1 MATVEELARNEMILM
16 GSKHAWDLVRTS
28 KMVCFWNMTDFSF
41 SSMRWSSFLN
51 LHFLHILRILIFLII
66 IFLFGY
72 FRFKKNNR
80 FLTIFLDFI
89 PYFLDFSRFSLNF
102 FPFRFLVSNY
112 KWNSIFISFWCF
124 SGILIT
130 SKFLFSRFF
139 NFHQIIID
147 LSLNISPLPWQ
158 YTESQRQSFLHC
170 SDVNRCL
177 AHLNDHGTVA
187 MGDLRQHILSS
198 IEYKPSIMYCFNP
211 NQNIANY
218 PISMIIDRNFEH
230 RHNINKIIQRTF
242 EAGLFKKWHSSQQR
256 IIFDR
261 SPQRETIRL
270 SVEQIS
276 IAFILVL
283 SIGNSL
289 ATMSFIVEIFI
300 GRKWRAAPIWVF
312 LEQFFDGKRHY
323 LINLPD
329 RLMKSRELWTNS
341 RTEIVISFDLGV
353 L

>member
-1 MATVEELARNEMILM
+1 
-16 GSKHAWDLVRTS
+16 
-28 KMVCFWNMTDFSF
+28 
-41 SSMRWSSFLN
+41 
-51 LHFLHILRILIFLII
+51 
-66 IFLFGY
+66 
-72 FRFKKNNR
+72 
-80 FLTIFLDFI
+80 
-89 PYFLDFSRFSLNF
+89 
-102 FPFRFLVSNY
+102 
-112 KWNSIFISFWCF
+112 
-124 SGILIT
+124 
-130 SKFLFSRFF
+130 
-139 NFHQIIID
+139 
-147 LSLNISPLPWQ
+147 
-158 YTESQRQSFLHC
+158 
-170 SDVNRCL
+170 
-177 AHLNDHGTVA
+177 

-323 LINLPD
+323 LINLPN
-329 RLMKSRELWTNS
+329 RLIKSREL
-341 RTEIVISFDLGV
+341 
-353 L
+353 